1 MSVRRGVGSVDA
13 DIEMTRSPGQRCK
26 KIIGERAPAQ
36 TGLLPLFAVLPS
48 RNIYYGPHLHKTAI
62 YACLRALS
70 LGELGRP
77 SHAGQVASGA
87 PLDPNAPIWPRHERW
102 WTIESKTA
110 YNGINVRWSNGV
122 RVGRAALIGGWSKL
136 LGREVVCNTQSK
148 EGGKKGQKGDDK
160 GVTGRHSTADG
171 LGLGRPLLLC
181 SAVALRLANDE
192 ELAVW
197 ADDNTRQGQVIRPLA
212 PEHFVLYGILVLI
225 SSSNRPVHP
234 THNGIV
240 SRSIRALLGVRS
252 SQKWWWWLS
261 AFSNSTWVDTR
272 WGQPK
277 KQPVRINGAKTS
289 DLQETG
295 SGKWLLGGPSTPKTS
310 PKFQPVARE
319 ERWPA
324 PLIPV
329 PTSSKLLAFEKI
341 LIPRPFLMKPL
352 KGSGRAQCGNTR
364 NEYLNFIFP
373 VRAFHMRRKD
383 ISGLLNPGRWNKI
396 QNLTSWLQALRSPVL
411 GVALKPEATLNGRLS
426 PNGAP
431 HD

>member
-160 GVTGRHSTADG
+160 VRWGMKCSWRFGQYSR
-171 LGLGRPLLLC
+171 LLLE
-181 SAVALRLANDE
+181 LRVGVMNLD
-192 ELAVW
+192 VFFF
-197 ADDNTRQGQVIRPLA
+197 PLRRGLLLR
-212 PEHFVLYGILVLI
+212 EGI
-225 SSSNRPVHP
+225 
-234 THNGIV
+234 
-240 SRSIRALLGVRS
+240 
-252 SQKWWWWLS
+252 
-261 AFSNSTWVDTR
+261 
-272 WGQPK
+272 
-277 KQPVRINGAKTS
+277 
-289 DLQETG
+289 
-295 SGKWLLGGPSTPKTS
+295 PS
-310 PKFQPVARE
+310 
-319 ERWPA
+319 
-324 PLIPV
+324 PV
-329 PTSSKLLAFEKI
+329 PRRHWHGGWA
-341 LIPRPFLMKPL
+341 P
-352 KGSGRAQCGNTR
+352 GS
-364 NEYLNFIFP
+364 
-373 VRAFHMRRKD
+373 
-383 ISGLLNPGRWNKI
+383 
-396 QNLTSWLQALRSPVL
+396 
-411 GVALKPEATLNGRLS
+411 
-426 PNGAP
+426 AP
-431 HD
+431 